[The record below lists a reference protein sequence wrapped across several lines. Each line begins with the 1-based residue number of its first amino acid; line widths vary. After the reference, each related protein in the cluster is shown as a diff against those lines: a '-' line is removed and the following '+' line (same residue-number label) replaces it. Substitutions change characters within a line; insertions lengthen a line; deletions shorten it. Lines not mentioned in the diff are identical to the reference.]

1 MIPDEPTWR
10 RIVQAHTS
18 LAQAQSAGD
27 TKAATKSWRELS
39 GLIEGVGKGEGEPT
53 LDDRRQEVLD
63 ALFEAAKDRNVTAI
77 LKWLDLHRGEFDE
90 PEAPAVA
97 SENADGSETV
107 IEAQPHSTMIG
118 ELEDAFSG
126 TAKG

>member
-27 TKAATKSWRELS
+27 TKAATKAWRELS
-39 GLIEGVGKGEGEPT
+39 DLIEGVGAGAAEPT
-53 LDDRRQEVLD
+53 IDEQRQEVID

-90 PEAPAVA
+90 PEAPAVT
-97 SENADGSETV
+97 SGEADETMEPERQSHSGM
-107 IEAQPHSTMIG
+107 IE

-126 TAKG
+126 TSK